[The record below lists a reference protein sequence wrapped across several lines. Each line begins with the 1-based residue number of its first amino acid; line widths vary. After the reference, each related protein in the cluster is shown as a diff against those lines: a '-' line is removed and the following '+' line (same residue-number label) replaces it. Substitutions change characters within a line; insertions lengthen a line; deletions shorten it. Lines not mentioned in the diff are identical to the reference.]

1 MRKAVAGAFL
11 FAGLLIGTTGA
22 GAADVEV
29 DAGSA
34 PEMSGWY
41 LAVSGGLNKVFD
53 LDYDADAGAPFDTDG
68 DIEFNYGWRGGAA
81 VGMYFSD
88 NLRGEIEFAYSS
100 TDADE
105 VDGEN
110 ADGSL
115 NIFSV
120 LAKIDLAL
128 GEFFGFWRPYVGVGA
143 GFAHVNIDDIGGPAD
158 ADGSDTV
165 FAAAIEGGSRFPLT
179 DSVDLFTQ
187 TQLML
192 LGDIE
197 GDVPAGSIDLD
208 SPLVLSSSVGL
219 RINF

>member
-1 MRKAVAGAFL
+1 MRKAFAGTFL
-11 FAGLLIGTTGA
+11 LAGLLIGTTGA
-22 GAADVEV
+22 GAADVDV
-29 DAGSA
+29 DADYA

-53 LDYDADAGAPFDTDG
+53 LDYEADPDFPFDTDG

-81 VGMYFSD
+81 IGTRFGN
-88 NLRGEIEFAYSS
+88 NLRGEVEFAYSS

-110 ADGSL
+110 VDGSL
-115 NIFSV
+115 DIFSV
-120 LAKIDLAL
+120 LAKIDFEL
-128 GEFFGFWRPYVGVGA
+128 GEFFGFWHPYVGVGA
-143 GFAHVNIDDIGGPAD
+143 GFAHVKIDDIGGPAE

-165 FAAAIEGGSRFPLT
+165 FAGAIEGGSMFALT
-179 DSVDLFTQ
+179 DSVELFTQ
-187 TQLML
+187 TQLMFM
-192 LGDIE
+192 GDVE
-197 GDVPAGSIDLD
+197 GDLTGGSIDLD

>member
-143 GFAHVNIDDIGGPAD
+143 GFAHVNIDDIGGPAE

-197 GDVPAGSIDLD
+197 GNNGQRRRARQCSHRRREAEPQC
-208 SPLVLSSSVGL
+208 
-219 RINF
+219 